1 MDILKLK
8 QLGIDLQNL
17 ATRNLFTVQELE
29 DIDEL
34 KKVLHH
40 STSYLCRSV
49 DGDLKKISEF
59 GIPIRYMT
67 LLSICNI
74 YQYHNNQS
82 AIHQTP
88 KLNEPLF

>member
-1 MDILKLK
+1 MDLLKLK
-8 QLGIDLQNL
+8 QLEINLQNL
-17 ATRNLFTVQELE
+17 DTRNLFTVQELE

-34 KKVLHH
+34 KKVLQH

-49 DGDLKKISEF
+49 DDDLKKISEF

-88 KLNEPLF
+88 TLNEPLF